1 MNEGK
6 STLVSKMAP
15 LPSVNTPEILPLQ
28 MMAFGPWKIAG
39 PQKSHCDNAHT
50 SGSIL
55 PETGVSEHFGESL
68 R

>member
-39 PQKSHCDNAHT
+39 PQKSHCDTHT
-50 SGSIL
+50 GSIL

>member
-15 LPSVNTPEILPLQ
+15 LPSVSAPEILPLQ

-39 PQKSHCDNAHT
+39 SQKSLTVTMHT
-50 SGSIL
+50 LLSQYYLKLESVRIL
-55 PETGVSEHFGESL
+55 V
-68 R
+68 RV